1 MIRGNNDKFV
11 FLPYQIEKNKKIV
24 FKYQLTH
31 QGTQFLFQEKINL
44 PKPISQTTNKD
55 LLDKILNNLSLILG
69 ISYWK
74 TFCPKKIIL
83 SHYQLTK
90 EQADFWNTV
99 YTKGLGEFFYK
110 NKIDFR
116 NLINFPFSNK
126 KKTNNQPVKTKNQ
139 PSSINYH
146 QSLLGIGGGKDSIV
160 AAEIL
165 KKRRKKFSL
174 FVLYHQAKP
183 KIIIDGVK
191 IVNKPTFWIKRT
203 IDPQLFQLNKKK
215 GVYNGHIPFNAILSF
230 IALLVAVLYGFN
242 EIVTA
247 NEKDANEGNLFYL
260 NEEINHQW
268 SKSEEYENLFN
279 QYIKKFVNADIRYHS
294 LVRTM
299 DELKIAQEFSQHPQY
314 FFHFSSCNHNFKI
327 KATNQPSRWCGQC
340 PKCLFTYLI
349 LAPFIK
355 KNTMIKIFNDDLLE
369 KKELSDLYQQLLGLK
384 NHKPF
389 ECVGT
394 IKTVI
399 NVSKK
404 LVKMKDYQNDYLIKL
419 FKEKYAV

>member
-1 MIRGNNDKFV
+1 MVTENNDKFV
-11 FLPYQIEKNKKIV
+11 FLPYQIEENKKIV

-31 QGTQFLFQEKINL
+31 QGTQFLFQEKIDL
-44 PKPISQTTNKD
+44 PKTISQTINQH

-90 EQADFWNTV
+90 EQVDFWNTI

-110 NKIDFR
+110 NEIDFR
-116 NLINFPFSNK
+116 NLINFPLSNK
-126 KKTNNQPVKTKNQ
+126 KQANNQSIKIKN
-139 PSSINYH
+139 PSSSIDH
-146 QSLLGIGGGKDSIV
+146 QQSLLGFGGGKDSIV

-165 KKRRKKFSL
+165 KKRGAKFSL
-174 FVLYHQAKP
+174 FVLYHQTKP

-203 IDPQLFQLNKKK
+203 IDLQLFQLNKKK
-215 GVYNGHIPFNAILSF
+215 GVYNGHIPFNAIISF
-230 IALLVAVLYGFN
+230 IALLVATLYGFN

-268 SKSEEYENLFN
+268 SKSKEYETLFN
-279 QYIKKFVNADIRYHS
+279 QYLKKFISTDIRYYS
-294 LVRTM
+294 LLRDM
-299 DELKIAQEFSQHPQY
+299 DELKIAKEFSQHPQY
-314 FFHFSSCNHNFKI
+314 FFHFSSCNQNFKI
-327 KATNQPSRWCGQC
+327 KNSLQISRWCGHC

-349 LAPFIK
+349 LAPFIEK
-355 KNTMIKIFNDDLLE
+355 KTMIKIFKDNLLQ

-389 ECVGT
+389 ECVGAK
-394 IKTVI
+394 KTVI

-404 LVKMKDYQNDYLIKL
+404 LAKMKDYQNDYLIKF
-419 FKEKYAV
+419 FKEKYAI